1 MKHSL
6 RVTLLVACLVSLGL
20 TLGLGSAS
28 GGQTAKGPKNLDQAL
43 LQKLKE
49 TARGSVTASTKKG
62 TNFVAFLGAGRD
74 GDLYPKVGG
83 SSEEAKAREFVREF
97 GPLLG
102 ASGADA
108 DLVETSSA
116 TDELGSTHVTYEQR
130 HNGLPVFGGVVKAHL
145 DESGNLT
152 AVNGTIVPD
161 IEVDTSPR
169 LDASAAAARAIAA
182 VAADPP
188 EDASGATAPVSVL
201 SLRAESAS
209 LEVYRTGLT
218 RGVEGSNQ
226 LVYIVDVTNGSNIRD
241 LVFVNAHVGKLVNRY
256 SLVHDALFRRLFEGQ
271 GTQQNPLPPI
281 QVWQEGDPFPGALN
295 VNQRNIVNFS
305 GDSYR
310 FFFNTWA
317 RDSYDGAGAEM
328 RSVNND
334 PRINCPNANWNGLTT
349 NYCNGVTADDVVAHE
364 WGHAYTQFTHNLI
377 YQWQP
382 GALNESYSDIWG
394 EVVDSINGAGT
405 DSPAPVRAVGAC
417 SSRTPPQPILIINSP
432 EARECAAGGAAF
444 GPPLTFAGLTDNVV
458 QALDGVSPGPPEDT
472 STTNG
477 CTPLTNAAAVNG
489 NIALVDRGVCAFTVK
504 VKNAQNAGAVG
515 VVVVN
520 NTGTAPCGMAGV
532 DPTITIPSLCI
543 SLPNGNIIKGFLSAG
558 QTVNVTMRLVRD
570 PSSDQD
576 SFRWLLGEDATAF
589 GAAIRDMWTPTCLAD
604 PGKVTDAEYHCD
616 TSDAGGV
623 HTNSGVPN
631 HGFAL
636 LVDGG
641 TFNGRT
647 ITAIG
652 MVKAAHLYWRAQSVY
667 QVPTTDFADH
677 ADALERSCQD
687 LIGQPL
693 LGLSTGGPA
702 TPSGQSISAAD
713 CAEVADMIAAVELR
727 TDVTDKCNFTPLL
740 DPNTPPACA
749 GTKNPPTFFKENFNQ
764 GLRGWTLTNQGR
776 FSGWPGTNWAAD
788 SSLPGDRSGTAA
800 FAADPDAGDCGGGAG
815 DISGVMRLESPS
827 IKLPSGGVHSY
838 RLGFTH
844 YIASEFEFDGGNVKL
859 SINGGAYALV
869 PSSAFFFNPYNAT
882 LQPDPPNTNPL
893 AAQPAFT
900 GTDGGQVTGSWG
912 QSFVN
917 LSLLGVKPGDTI
929 RLRFDFGMDGCAG
942 IDGWYVDDITVSA
955 CNAGKEASVA
965 ARRTSGVLA
974 RESRNG
980 AA

>member
-1 MKHSL
+1 MKKSR
-6 RVTLLVACLVSLGL
+6 RVTWALAGLTLLAL

-28 GGQTAKGPKNLDQAL
+28 GGATAKGPTNLDQAL

-49 TARGSVTASTKKG
+49 TARGSVAVSTKKG
-62 TNFVAFLGAGRD
+62 TKFVAFLGAGRN
-74 GDLYPKVGG
+74 GDLYPKGG
-83 SSEEAKAREFVREF
+83 ASKEAKAREFVREF

-108 DLVETSSA
+108 DLVQTDA
-116 TDELGSTHVTYEQR
+116 TTDALGSTHVTYEQR
-130 HNGLPVFGGVVKAHL
+130 HNGLPVFGGVVKAHV
-145 DESGNLT
+145 DDAGNLT
-152 AVNGTIVPD
+152 SVNGTVVPD

-188 EDASGATAPVSVL
+188 ENASGVATPVSVL
-201 SLRAESAS
+201 SLQAAS
-209 LEVYRTGLT
+209 TSHEVYRTGLT

-226 LVYIVDVTNGSNIRD
+226 LVYVVDVTNGSSIRD

-271 GTQQNPLPPI
+271 GTPQNPLPPI
-281 QVWQEGDPFPGALN
+281 QIWQEGQSTAGLN
-295 VNQRNIVNFS
+295 TNQLNIVNFS

-334 PRINCPNANWNGLTT
+334 PTIACPNANWNGLTT
-349 NYCNGVTADDVVAHE
+349 NYCNGVTSDDVVAHE
-364 WGHAYTQFTHNLI
+364 WGHAYTEYTHGLI

-394 EVVDSINGAGT
+394 EVVDMINGAGT
-405 DSPAPVRAVGAC
+405 DAPAGVRSVNACSTHTTPAPLLV
-417 SSRTPPQPILIINSP
+417 INSP
-432 EARECAAGGAAF
+432 EQRVCAAGGAAF

-458 QALDGVSPGPPEDT
+458 LALDGVGTFPGPPPAPDT

-477 CTPLTNAAAVNG
+477 CLPPFTNAAQIAG
-489 NIALVDRGVCAFTVK
+489 NIALIDRGVCGFAVK

-543 SLPNGNIIKGFLSAG
+543 SLPNGNIIKGFLAAG
-558 QTVNVTMRLVRD
+558 QTVNVTMRLSAD
-570 PSSDQD
+570 PAASED
-576 SFRWLLGEDATAF
+576 SYRWLMGEDSTAF
-589 GAAIRDMWTPTCLAD
+589 GGAIRDMWSPTCLAD

-647 ITAIG
+647 ISPLG
-652 MVKAAHLYWRAQSVY
+652 LVKAAHVYWRAQSVY
-667 QVPTTDFADH
+667 QVPATDFADH

-693 LGLSTGGPA
+693 LGLSTGGGPA

-727 TDVTDKCNFTPLL
+727 TDVTDKCNFTSLL

-749 GTKNPPTFFKENFNQ
+749 GTKNPPTFFKEDFNQ
-764 GLRGWTLTNQGR
+764 GLRGWTTTNQGV
-776 FSGWPGTNWAAD
+776 FSGWPGTNWVAD
-788 SSLPGDRSGTAA
+788 SSLPADRPGTAA
-800 FAADPDAGDCGGGAG
+800 YAENLDGQCTGGAG
-815 DISGVMRLESPS
+815 DVSGVMRLESPS
-827 IKLPSGGVHSY
+827 IKLPSGAVHSY

-844 YIASEFEFDGGNVKL
+844 YIASELGWDGGNVKL

-869 PSSAFFFNPYNAT
+869 PSTAFFFNPYNAT
-882 LQPDPPNTNPL
+882 LQTAAAGNTNPL
-893 AAQPAFT
+893 AGQPAFT

-912 QSFVN
+912 QSFVD
-917 LSLLGVKPGDTI
+917 LSLLGVKPGDTV
-929 RLRFDFGMDGCAG
+929 RLRFDFGMDGCTG

-955 CNAGKEASVA
+955 CNASKE
-965 ARRTSGVLA
+965 
-974 RESRNG
+974 
-980 AA
+980 